1 MSSSTGA
8 SSVDRRYDVVVAGA
22 RVAGASTA
30 MLLARAGLRVLVV
43 DPTARGRDTLSTHA
57 LMRAGVAQLS
67 RWGLLDRVRAAGTP
81 RVDETTFVYETEV
94 VTVPVEPDALVDGLY
109 APRRTVLDPILAD
122 AAMESGAEL
131 RWGWRLVDLD
141 RTPNGHVVGARLRA
155 PDGAVHL
162 VRADLVVGA
171 DGLHSQVARLVGA
184 RTRRTARHAT
194 ATIFG
199 YWAEPASRGYRWL
212 FGHGVAAGVIPTNGG
227 VLVFAGMPP
236 SRLHAER
243 ARGLD
248 AIHAEVLREVSPE
261 LEARLRAS
269 GAAPKL
275 RAFAGVPGH
284 VRESAGPGWALVGDS
299 GYYKDP
305 LTAHGM
311 TDALRDAELLARAV
325 VNGRS
330 GPDTLDDALLAY
342 EARRDDLSL
351 DLFAVTDEI
360 ASLRWSQPEVQRM
373 HRDLSRGMKA
383 EVEEIRR
390 WERQPA
396 AA

>member
-383 EVEEIRR
+383 EVEEVRR